1 MKTEHLANFTIAGF
15 TYYEGALAFKKLKI
29 GKQVELKLE
38 VDNKFD
44 ARAIAIYY
52 KAYKLGFVPRI
63 ENRVIYKL
71 LKMGMQNNLRTI
83 IQQVDATAHP
93 ENKIRVVVH
102 LINPELQFEV

>member
-38 VDNKFD
+38 EDNKFD

-52 KAYKLGFVPRI
+52 KAYKLGFVPGHS
-63 ENRVIYKL
+63 L
-71 LKMGMQNNLRTI
+71 LKIWTNQ
-83 IQQVDATAHP
+83 
-93 ENKIRVVVH
+93 
-102 LINPELQFEV
+102 